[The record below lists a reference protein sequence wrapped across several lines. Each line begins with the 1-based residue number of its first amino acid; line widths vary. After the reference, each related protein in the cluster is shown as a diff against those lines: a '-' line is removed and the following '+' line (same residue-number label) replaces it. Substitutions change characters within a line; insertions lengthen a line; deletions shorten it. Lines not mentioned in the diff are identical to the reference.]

1 MIKPYVMGICG
12 GSGSGKTYLLNQL
25 LSKLPADQLTLVSQ
39 DNYYLPYEKQDQ
51 DEEGLVN
58 FDHPKSIDLELLHVD
73 MMRIL
78 GGETVKIK
86 EYTFNNPAHTA
97 KDVIMAPAPLLILE
111 GLFIYHLPKLREL
124 IDLKVFV
131 DAPEYL
137 RLYRRLK
144 RDEIERGYSN
154 AAVLRDYERFVAP
167 MYTEF
172 VEPTKKYCDMIVLN
186 VDKVDK
192 SVEVL
197 SHHLESKLQR

>member
-1 MIKPYVMGICG
+1 MNKPYVLGICG
-12 GSGSGKTYLLNQL
+12 GSGSGKTYLLTQL
-25 LSKLPADQLTLVSQ
+25 LSKLPTDKLTLVSQ
-39 DNYYLPYEKQDQ
+39 DNYYLPYDEQDQ

-58 FDHPKSIDLELLHVD
+58 FDHPKSIDLELLHRD
-73 MMRIL
+73 MERIMS
-78 GGETVKIK
+78 GETVNIK

-97 KDVIMAPAPLLILE
+97 KDISMAPAPILILE
-111 GLFIYHLPKLREL
+111 GLFIYHLPKLRDL

-186 VDKVDK
+186 VDRVDNA
-192 SVEVL
+192 VEVL
-197 SHHLESKLQR
+197 TNHLEKKI

>member
-25 LSKLPADQLTLVSQ
+25 LSKLPTGKLTLVSQ
-39 DNYYLPYEKQDQ
+39 DNYYLPYEEQDQ

-58 FDHPKSIDLELLHVD
+58 FDHPKSINLDLLHVD

-78 GGETVKIK
+78 NGETVKIK

-97 KDVIMAPAPLLILE
+97 SDITMAPAPILILE

-124 IDLKVFV
+124 IDLKIFV

-154 AAVLRDYERFVAP
+154 DSVLRDYERFVAP

-172 VEPTKKYCDMIVLN
+172 VEPTKKFCDMIVLN
-186 VDKVDK
+186 VDNVDNA
-192 SVEVL
+192 VEVL
-197 SHHLESKLQR
+197 VGHLQNKI